1 MDENVQVA
9 RTRRQI
15 LEQSAKFILFSASA
29 GIIQFAVFTLL
40 TEVLRLRY
48 WPAYLVALTMSVLY
62 NFTVNRRFTFRSTNN
77 VPIAM
82 LLVAGYYLVFTP
94 LSTWWGDRLTGAGW
108 NSYLVL
114 VGTMLVN
121 FSTEFLYWRFVV
133 FGRSIDTNE
142 LAKKKKEQK

>member
-1 MDENVQVA
+1 MDENVQAA

-15 LEQSAKFILFSASA
+15 LEQSAKFVLFSASA

-48 WPAYLVALTMSVLY
+48 WPAYLTALILSVLY
-62 NFTVNRRFTFRSTNN
+62 NFTVNRRFTFRSANN

-108 NSYLVL
+108 NAYLVL
-114 VGTMLVN
+114 IGTMLVN

-142 LAKKKKEQK
+142 LAKKKKERV